1 MSIFICGGSGYL
13 GSLLANSLCKKYNVI
28 VGTRNRKKIN
38 NYNKHIKV
46 KQVNYYS
53 YNSLEKS
60 VKNID
65 LIIHL
70 VGMNKA
76 DSQKKPKQSLKLKK
90 KVTENLLKLANKNN
104 SKIIYFSSIQIYK
117 NFSSKKKINENSET
131 FNADPYSKA
140 HLVAEKILKQS
151 KKKRN
156 IIILRL
162 SSVFGANILNTS
174 KELLFTLANNFCYQA
189 INNSTILIQNP
200 NVIRN
205 FLPYSILIRCIN
217 NIISKHKNRLL
228 IWNLG
233 YKTLSLF
240 ELSELIIKR
249 YKCKFKKVCSIKTNI
264 AFNKNKKKLKFESNY
279 KTYKFSQKLFIK
291 EIDNLL
297 KFFKKNY
304 V

>member
-28 VGTRNRKKIN
+28 VGTRDRKKTN

-76 DSQKKPKQSLKLKK
+76 DSKKKPKQSLKLKK

-104 SKIIYFSSIQIYK
+104 SKIVYFSSIQIYK

-131 FNADPYSKA
+131 FNSDPYSRA
-140 HLVAEKILKQS
+140 HLAAEKILKQS
-151 KKKRN
+151 KKKIN
-156 IIILRL
+156 IVILRL

-189 INNSTILIQNP
+189 INDSTILIQNP

-264 AFNKNKKKLKFESNY
+264 AFNKNKKKLKFDSNY

>member
-28 VGTRNRKKIN
+28 VGTRDRKKIN

-76 DSQKKPKQSLKLKK
+76 DSEKKPKQSLKLKK
-90 KVTENLLKLANKNN
+90 KVTENLLKLADKKN
-104 SKIIYFSSIQIYK
+104 SKIVYFSSIQIYK
-117 NFSSKKKINENSET
+117 NFSFKKKINENSET
-131 FNADPYSKA
+131 FNTDPYSKA

-151 KKKRN
+151 KKKTN

-189 INNSTILIQNP
+189 IKNSTILIQNP

-217 NIISKHKNRLL
+217 NIISKHQNRLL

-240 ELSELIIKR
+240 ELSELIVKR

-279 KTYKFSQKLFIK
+279 MTYKFSQKLFIK

>member
-1 MSIFICGGSGYL
+1 MNIFICGGSGYL
-13 GSLLANSLCKKYNVI
+13 GSLLANSLCKKYDII
-28 VGTRNRKKIN
+28 VGTRDRKKIN
-38 NYNKHIKV
+38 NYNKDIKV

-76 DSQKKPKQSLKLKK
+76 DSEKKPKQSLKLKK

-117 NFSSKKKINENSET
+117 NFSSKKKINEKSET

-140 HLVAEKILKQS
+140 HLIAEKILNQN
-151 KKKRN
+151 KKKIN

-162 SSVFGANILNTS
+162 SSVFGANIFNTS

-189 INNSTILIQNP
+189 IKNSTILIQNP

-217 NIISKHKNRLL
+217 DLISKHKNRFL
-228 IWNLG
+228 ICNLG
-233 YKTLSLF
+233 YKSLSLF

-264 AFNKNKKKLKFESNY
+264 VFNKKKKLKFESNY
-279 KTYKFSQKLFIK
+279 KTYKFNQKLFIK
-291 EIDNLL
+291 ELDNLL
-297 KFFKKNY
+297 EFFKKNY

>member
-1 MSIFICGGSGYL
+1 MNIFICGGSGYL
-13 GSLLANSLCKKYNVI
+13 GSLLANSLCKKYDII
-28 VGTRNRKKIN
+28 VGTRDRKKIN
-38 NYNKHIKV
+38 NYNKDIKV

-76 DSQKKPKQSLKLKK
+76 DSEKKPKQSLKLKK

-104 SKIIYFSSIQIYK
+104 SKIIYFSSIQVYK
-117 NFSSKKKINENSET
+117 NFSSKKKINEKSET

-140 HLVAEKILKQS
+140 HLIAEKILNQN
-151 KKKRN
+151 KKKIN

-162 SSVFGANILNTS
+162 SSVFGANIFNTS

-189 INNSTILIQNP
+189 IKNSTILIQNP

-217 NIISKHKNRLL
+217 DLISKHKNRLL
-228 IWNLG
+228 ICNLG
-233 YKTLSLF
+233 YKSLSLF

-264 AFNKNKKKLKFESNY
+264 VFNKKKKLKFESNY
-279 KTYKFSQKLFIK
+279 KTYKFNQKLFIK
-291 EIDNLL
+291 ELDNLL
-297 KFFKKNY
+297 EFFKKNY